1 VQQDFG
7 NSYVYWFHLITYRLR
22 EYFQPIHDIRYSES
36 LCFKYIKQIPESLLR
51 ANYELSSFSDDEIDA
66 AFDYAKGLVAAE
78 NRPLL
83 RRPSSA
89 AIWRKATA
97 PRVERALF
105 QLSDFARRT
114 VNHIQK
120 IEAEFWAA
128 RDDLSRA
135 RSDLDLAR
143 CRIRG
148 IESSKF
154 TAASGSVSSALHLPG
169 WDRE

>member
-1 VQQDFG
+1 MSIGFI
-7 NSYVYWFHLITYRLR
+7 SS
-22 EYFQPIHDIRYSES
+22 PIASES
-36 LCFKYIKQIPESLLR
+36 TSSQFMISDTRRVCASSILSRSPNLFFGPTMSCRPSRMMRLTQPLTTQR
-51 ANYELSSFSDDEIDA
+51 ASWPQR
-66 AFDYAKGLVAAE
+66 